1 MPTYA
6 WKGKNRYGDA
16 VGGERIAASTEEL
29 TRVLQ
34 KDQITVTSVAPA
46 KGGLRIPFLKR
57 EKVRLK
63 ELAVYSRQLS
73 VLIDAELPLIQ
84 SLTILEEQQKNK
96 YFRTVIRT
104 IKEDVEAGSTLN
116 QAKRKYP
123 KVFDDLYCNL
133 VASGE
138 QSGSLDVMLRR
149 LAEYIEQTVKLRA
162 QVKQAMIYPVAIL
175 CFAVVVSIFLLWK
188 VIPVFASIFR
198 DLGAELPL
206 LTAVIIKM
214 SNFVQKNIIF
224 VALGIIGIVLAFRY
238 YRNTTQGRWTT
249 DRLMLKVPL
258 FGPLMYKVSMT
269 RVTRTMATLIS
280 GGVPMLEALK
290 ITSSTA
296 GNVLIEKEILD
307 ARKLVSEG
315 KTLNEAFKESG
326 RFPLMMLQMINVG
339 EATGT
344 LDEMLSKLA
353 NFYDEEV
360 ATTVASL
367 LSILEPIMLIFVGGI
382 VGSLVISMYLPIFK
396 DRKSVVWER
405 V

>member
-1 MPTYA
+1 MPTYT
-6 WKGKNRYGDA
+6 WKGKNRYGDV
-16 VGGERIAASTEEL
+16 VGGERVAASTDEL
-29 TRVLQ
+29 SRYLQ
-34 KDQITVTSVAPA
+34 KDQITVTSITPVR
-46 KGGLRIPFLKR
+46 KGLRLPFLKR
-57 EKVRLK
+57 EKVKLK

-84 SLTILEEQQKNK
+84 SLSILEEQQKNK

-116 QAKRKYP
+116 QAKRKHP

-138 QSGSLDVMLRR
+138 QSGSLDIMLRR
-149 LAEYIEQTVKLRA
+149 LAEYIERTVKLRA
-162 QVKQAMIYPVAIL
+162 QVRQAMIYPVAIVI
-175 CFAVVVSIFLLWK
+175 FAVVVSVFLLWK
-188 VIPVFASIFR
+188 VIPVFAGIFR

-214 SNFVQKNIIF
+214 SNFVQKNILF
-224 VALGIIGIVLAFRY
+224 VFLGLIGLFLAFRY
-238 YRNTTQGRWTT
+238 YRNTTQGRWVM
-249 DRLMLKVPL
+249 DRLILRIPL
-258 FGPLMYKVSMT
+258 FGKLLYKVAMT
-269 RVTRTMATLIS
+269 RVTRTLATLIS

-315 KTLNEAFKESG
+315 KTLNEGFQESG

-360 ATTVASL
+360 ETSVAAL
-367 LSILEPIMLIFVGGI
+367 LSVLEPIMLIFVGGI
-382 VGSLVISMYLPIFK
+382 VGSLVISMYLPIFSLISK
-396 DRKSVVWER
+396 F
-405 V
+405 